1 MGRLIDKRLT
11 DELSDQIGVV
21 IDGIDGRVHHVA
33 LRDSGDAD
41 EAPIGSI
48 VEVGRTASQRPADR
62 NIAQIV
68 DGSGEYRPS
77 AHRASAEAANS
88 GVPGGDYDAYVEA
101 HVRRLEALRRAG
113 IVERVNADCWRI
125 PQDFED
131 RAAAYDAARGRQ
143 ASIRILSAYDL
154 DRQVTSDG
162 ATWLD
167 RELVSGDR
175 GTLSAGGFG
184 AEVRQALADRENE
197 LIRQGHV
204 RRTSDGGL
212 RIRTDLLGTLRRQEV
227 ERVGRELATKH
238 GRAFKAIN
246 DGQTVRGTLIGSAQ
260 LASGRFA
267 MIDDGLG
274 FSLVPWRPV
283 IENQIG
289 RQIMGVM
296 RGGDV
301 SWQLGR
307 AIGVGL

>member
-1 MGRLIDKRLT
+1 M
-11 DELSDQIGVV
+11 
-21 IDGIDGRVHHVA
+21 
-33 LRDSGDAD
+33 
-41 EAPIGSI
+41 
-48 VEVGRTASQRPADR
+48 
-62 NIAQIV
+62 
-68 DGSGEYRPS
+68 
-77 AHRASAEAANS
+77 HRASAEAANS
-88 GVPGGDYDAYVEA
+88 RIPGGDSDAYVEA
-101 HVRRLEALRRAG
+101 HVRRLEALRQAG

-131 RAAAYDAARGRQ
+131 RAAAYDAAKGRQ

-154 DRQVTSDG
+154 NRQVTSDG

-175 GTLSAGGFG
+175 GMLSAGGFG

-197 LIRQGHV
+197 LIRRGHV

-212 RIRTDLLGTLRRQEV
+212 KIRTNLLGTLRRQEV

>member
-1 MGRLIDKRLT
+1 MSDAWKLCAAP
-11 DELSDQIGVV
+11 ELSKGSMPIVGGSPKISKIGLPPTMPP
-21 IDGIDGRVHHVA
+21 GG
-33 LRDSGDAD
+33 G
-41 EAPIGSI
+41 
-48 VEVGRTASQRPADR
+48 RPA
-62 NIAQIV
+62 
-68 DGSGEYRPS
+68 S
-77 AHRASAEAANS
+77 ASF
-88 GVPGGDYDAYVEA
+88 
-101 HVRRLEALRRAG
+101 L
-113 IVERVNADCWRI
+113 
-125 PQDFED
+125 
-131 RAAAYDAARGRQ
+131 
-143 ASIRILSAYDL
+143 
-154 DRQVTSDG
+154 TSDG

-167 RELVSGDR
+167 RELISGDR

-184 AEVRQALADRENE
+184 AEVRQALADHENE

-212 RIRTDLLGTLRRQEV
+212 KSRTDLLGTLRRQEV

-238 GRAFKAIN
+238 GRAFQAIN

-289 RQIMGVM
+289 RQIRGVM
-296 RGGDV
+296 RGGDI

-307 AIGVGL
+307 ARGLGVGL